1 MESLDTG
8 YALLSDVNARNRE
21 LQARLRSSLPLLWT
35 TNALVMTSAAGPR
48 RRRAVAEQSA
58 VGEADQMLL
67 AVEGQSSL
75 QVSRQYK
82 RRVEWE
88 VARRIARVDRELQQ
102 YPPAQRS
109 WNQRREVTPPQS
121 SSCGQR
127 ANAAR
132 RTEVRGTAR
141 FGQAVRTGVN
151 DKATVNRQEKKGW
164 AKPKIATEADGEVRR
179 VLKHVAT
186 SPLRGVLIDIED
198 KENAK
203 PNAVT
208 RAQFEAEFD
217 VNGTREP
224 PVLTATNKE
233 ASESLDERPMSEE
246 TMEDIKTKDLAD
258 IFETASNAP
267 STKLVDAKPDSPRQ
281 VSSFQADGIL
291 ANENYTIASHPQDS
305 EDGNMFAIEENRL
318 RRRKTPQQEERPSS
332 SIGRQVLSDFR
343 TMPSVASF
351 GAQPILSGGMGSAGD
366 MRLNSDVLRR
376 LFSDLDTDKDGHV
389 NRIETCMALH
399 RLQISVPTPKIISFF
414 RHIHSFDT
422 NGARSRHTSHLPMK
436 EVINYKEF
444 VAFVTAA
451 YDRQQ
456 QRKAQ
461 RRRVPTRKE
470 KVLTLSAPSTSL
482 PIYAQPTNSPR
493 ANRPVRAPPPSSRE
507 EDIRIYEV
515 SDADSEPREAAIED
529 RVIKEIPDF
538 LVSRILADATS
549 AVSADAKENAA
560 SIVRKSLELVV
571 GKEAV
576 DDKIVNEITQELIRE
591 RLRNIAAN
599 LDATEDITGL
609 KRAEAYYNEL
619 MMPGDAESDSIVEDS
634 SSEDLVNW
642 VDVLTEEQV
651 CGLVQQIWKDRQAGL
666 RHVPLAPEE
675 DVHIENLTD
684 MPEVPTARW
693 IDEATDT
700 NELSAPVILSEKA
713 VQAFDED
720 NQEGTLSSAEEM
732 VITVPEENQES
743 MQVSNSA
750 VPDFSSCHPQTH
762 FGRAILNSLSNS
774 GHDSSSHEWLRPVT
788 SIGILQQL
796 RQQRRLHQSILNRQ
810 PSCTDEAIT
819 NAGPSVSTRGQTI
832 GVQFNPLDT
841 ESVFASEE
849 DSESVSNS
857 SVEHVQLNSKAE
869 MQGLVSSPKTELAP
883 LTQKM
888 LDQDNSVSNGS
899 SLELAKSASVSSS
912 GFSFSSDY
920 QTYGIYREIDHQLHA
935 KTRRRRPYRRQCRL
949 SVSGSSVPDS
959 ICSAELSDGELS
971 REEALDLSD
980 GEIFGASKRDY
991 CKRKNAISNVME
1003 SKEDDSLHDS
1013 IEPGELPA
1021 LMKTHANFRRQ
1032 LVAQSTSSSIESGEL
1047 EDGAVSDK

>member
-1 MESLDTG
+1 MESLDAG

-35 TNALVMTSAAGPR
+35 TNALAMTSAAGPR
-48 RRRAVAEQSA
+48 RRRAVAEQLA
-58 VGEADQMLL
+58 AGEADQMLL

-109 WNQRREVTPPQS
+109 WNQRRREVTPPQS
-121 SSCGQR
+121 PSCGQR

-151 DKATVNRQEKKGW
+151 DKATVNWQEKKGW

-186 SPLRGVLIDIED
+186 SPLRGVLRDIED

-224 PVLTATNKE
+224 PVLTVTNKE

-246 TMEDIKTKDLAD
+246 TIEDIKTKDLAD

-267 STKLVDAKPDSPRQ
+267 STKLADAKPDSPRQ
-281 VSSFQADGIL
+281 VSSFQADAIL
-291 ANENYTIASHPQDS
+291 ANENYTIASLPQDS

-507 EDIRIYEV
+507 EDVRIYEV

-538 LVSRILADATS
+538 LVSRILVDATS
-549 AVSADAKENAA
+549 AVSADVKENAA

-576 DDKIVNEITQELIRE
+576 DDTIVNEITQELIRE

-619 MMPGDAESDSIVEDS
+619 MMPGDAESDSVVEDS

-732 VITVPEENQES
+732 VITVPEENQEK
-743 MQVSNSA
+743 
-750 VPDFSSCHPQTH
+750 
-762 FGRAILNSLSNS
+762 
-774 GHDSSSHEWLRPVT
+774 
-788 SIGILQQL
+788 
-796 RQQRRLHQSILNRQ
+796 
-810 PSCTDEAIT
+810 
-819 NAGPSVSTRGQTI
+819 
-832 GVQFNPLDT
+832 
-841 ESVFASEE
+841 

-857 SVEHVQLNSKAE
+857 SVEHVQLNSEAE
-869 MQGLVSSPKTELAP
+869 MQDLVSSPKTELAP

-920 QTYGIYREIDHQLHA
+920 QAYGIYREIDHQLHA